1 MLIACMFHFWQMLL
15 AQLEGERERAEN
27 MEIQKLKLELQ
38 IERDR
43 AAKLEA
49 NLSDQ
54 SNRDMLEEQAR
65 QSRLHMV
72 DTELETA
79 KLEVRT
85 SIVELKLPHTHSN
98 IRWPPQCLMHDC
110 LKKIL

>member
-1 MLIACMFHFWQMLL
+1 MFHFWQMLL

-49 NLSDQ
+49 DLSDQ
-54 SNRDMLEEQAR
+54 SNRVEEQAR

-85 SIVELKLPHTHSN
+85 SIVDLKLPHTHSN
-98 IRWPPQCLMHDC
+98 LRRPPQCLMHDC
-110 LKKIL
+110 LKKIP